1 MSELTAAQIKSKRTV
16 YLVLST
22 LTLLFLGL
30 IYAFSMFAAP
40 MCLTFGLEKADV
52 ALTFNIMMI
61 AFCVGATLGSFT
73 EKKIGVK
80 GNTILA
86 GVMFFIGFVGT
97 GMFAHN
103 QLFVVYVLYGVCA
116 GAGVGVGYNTICATT
131 NQWFPDKVGF
141 SSGVLM
147 MGFGVSALIIGNISV
162 GFIDSL
168 GLTTVFTVLGVATL
182 VVSLVCAF
190 VLQRPPAD
198 IVAIMMPE
206 RAGAAGGS
214 DPADEDSPL
223 KTPMFYVYWVWAI
236 IVIGIGLATIGNC
249 ASDAQMV
256 GIDASTA
263 TFLVGVVSTANG
275 CARVI
280 MGMVYDKTN
289 VKITML
295 VDAIIAVAATAF
307 ILGAFLTGMG
317 VLYICGAICCGFCYG
332 AVPVVAAAMSRQRFG
347 SKNYPLNL
355 SLANF
360 AIVFGSLLNIAVQA
374 AVGGSTERMAV
385 FGVMA
390 VLAVVAALDVL
401 PFSKMWDKNMKVLDE
416 KRQALKNA

>member
-1 MSELTAAQIKSKRTV
+1 MTELTAAQIKSKRMV

-61 AFCVGATLGSFT
+61 CFCFGATLGSFT

-80 GNTILA
+80 GNIILA
-86 GVMFFIGFVGT
+86 GALFFIGFVGT
-97 GMFAHN
+97 ALFAHN
-103 QLFVVYVLYGVCA
+103 QLFVVYALYGVCA
-116 GAGVGVGYNTICATT
+116 GGGVGVGYNTIAATT

-162 GFIDSL
+162 NFIEPM
-168 GLTTVFTVLGVATL
+168 GLATVFIALGIATL
-182 VVSLVCAF
+182 VVSIACAF
-190 VLQRPPAD
+190 VLVRPPAN
-198 IVAIMMPE
+198 IVAIMCPE
-206 RAGAAGGS
+206 RAAGAGTS
-214 DPADEDSPL
+214 DPADDDVAL
-223 KTPMFYVYWVWAI
+223 KTPTFYVYWVWAI
-236 IVIGIGLATIGNC
+236 IVIAIGLATIGNC

-256 GIDASTA
+256 GISVSTA
-263 TFLVGVVSTANG
+263 TFLVGIVSTFNG
-275 CARVI
+275 LARIV
-280 MGMVYDKTN
+280 MGTVYDKTN

-295 VDAIIAVAATAF
+295 IDAIIAIVATVCIF
-307 ILGAFLTGMG
+307 GAFTTGMS
-317 VLYICGAICCGFCYG
+317 VLYIVGAVCCGFCYG

-347 SKNYPLNL
+347 SKNYPFNL
-355 SLANF
+355 SIANF

-385 FGVMA
+385 FAVMA
-390 VLAVVAALDVL
+390 VFAIIATADVL
-401 PFSKMWDKNMKVLDE
+401 PFSKMWDKDMKVLEE
-416 KRQALKNA
+416 KRAALKK

>member
-1 MSELTAAQIKSKRTV
+1 MTDMTAAQIKSKRMV

-40 MCLTFGLEKADV
+40 MCMTFGLEKADV

-61 AFCVGATLGSFT
+61 CFCFGATIGSFL
-73 EKKIGVK
+73 EKKINIK
-80 GNTILA
+80 GTIMLA
-86 GVMFFIGFVGT
+86 GILFFIGFVGT
-97 GMFAHN
+97 GMFAHEK
-103 QLFVVYVLYGVCA
+103 LFVVYALYGVCA
-116 GAGVGVGYNTICATT
+116 GGGVGMGYNSICATT

-162 GFIDSL
+162 NFIETL
-168 GLTTVFTVLGVATL
+168 GLTTVFTALGVITL
-182 VVSLVCAF
+182 VIALVCAF
-190 VLQRPPAD
+190 VLQRPPAN
-198 IVAIMMPE
+198 IVAIMQPE
-206 RAGAAGGS
+206 RAVAAGAV
-214 DPADEDSPL
+214 DPADEESPL
-223 KTPMFYVYWVWAI
+223 KTPLFYVYWVWAI
-236 IVIGIGLATIGNC
+236 IVIAIGLATIGNC

-256 GIDASTA
+256 GISASTA
-263 TFLVGVVSTANG
+263 TFLVGIVSTANG

-289 VKITML
+289 VKVTML
-295 VDAIIAVAATAF
+295 IDAIIAIVATVC
-307 ILGAFLTGMG
+307 ILGAFITNISA
-317 VLYICGAICCGFCYG
+317 LYIAGAICCGFCYG
-332 AVPVVAAAMSRQRFG
+332 AVPVVAAAFSRQRFG

-385 FGVMA
+385 FSVMA
-390 VLAVVAALDVL
+390 VFAIIAALDVL
-401 PFSKMWDKNMKVLDE
+401 PFSKMWDKSIKALNE
-416 KRQALKNA
+416 KRAALQG

>member
-1 MSELTAAQIKSKRTV
+1 MTDMTAAQIKSKRMV

-40 MCLTFGLEKADV
+40 MCMTFGLEKADV

-61 AFCVGATLGSFT
+61 CFCFGATIGSFL
-73 EKKIGVK
+73 EKKINIK
-80 GNTILA
+80 GTIMLA
-86 GVMFFIGFVGT
+86 GILFFIGFVGT
-97 GMFAHN
+97 GMFAHEK
-103 QLFVVYVLYGVCA
+103 LFVVYALYGVCA
-116 GAGVGVGYNTICATT
+116 GGGVGMGYNSICATT

-162 GFIDSL
+162 NFIETM
-168 GLTTVFTVLGVATL
+168 GLTTVFTALGVVTL
-182 VVSLVCAF
+182 VIALVCAF
-190 VLQRPPAD
+190 VLQRPPAN
-198 IVAIMMPE
+198 IVAIMQPE
-206 RAGAAGGS
+206 RAVAAGAV
-214 DPADEDSPL
+214 DPADEESPL
-223 KTPMFYVYWVWAI
+223 KTPLFYVYWVWAI
-236 IVIGIGLATIGNC
+236 IVIAIGLATIGNC

-256 GIDASTA
+256 GISASTA
-263 TFLVGVVSTANG
+263 TFLVGIVSTANG

-295 VDAIIAVAATAF
+295 IDAIIAIVATVC
-307 ILGAFLTGMG
+307 ILGAFITNISA
-317 VLYICGAICCGFCYG
+317 LYIAGAICCGFCYG
-332 AVPVVAAAMSRQRFG
+332 AVPVVAAAFSRQRFG

-385 FGVMA
+385 FSVMA
-390 VLAVVAALDVL
+390 VFAIIATLDVL
-401 PFSKMWDKNMKVLDE
+401 PFSKMWDKSIKALNE
-416 KRQALKNA
+416 KRAALQG

>member
-1 MSELTAAQIKSKRTV
+1 MTDMTAAQIKSKRMV

-40 MCLTFGLEKADV
+40 MCMTFGLEKADV

-61 AFCVGATLGSFT
+61 CFCFGATIGSFL
-73 EKKIGVK
+73 EKKINIK
-80 GNTILA
+80 GTIMLA
-86 GVMFFIGFVGT
+86 GILFFIGFVGT
-97 GMFAHN
+97 GMFAHEK
-103 QLFVVYVLYGVCA
+103 LFVVYALYGVCA
-116 GAGVGVGYNTICATT
+116 GGGVGMGYNSICATT

-162 GFIDSL
+162 NFIETM
-168 GLTTVFTVLGVATL
+168 GLTTVFTALGVITL
-182 VVSLVCAF
+182 VIALVCAF
-190 VLQRPPAD
+190 VLQRPPAN
-198 IVAIMMPE
+198 IVAIMQPE
-206 RAGAAGGS
+206 RAVAAGAV
-214 DPADEDSPL
+214 DPADEESPL
-223 KTPMFYVYWVWAI
+223 KTPLFYVYWVWAI
-236 IVIGIGLATIGNC
+236 IVIAIGLATIGNC

-256 GIDASTA
+256 GISASTA
-263 TFLVGVVSTANG
+263 TFLVGIVSTANG

-289 VKITML
+289 VKVTML
-295 VDAIIAVAATAF
+295 IDAIIAIVATVC
-307 ILGAFLTGMG
+307 ILGAFITNISA
-317 VLYICGAICCGFCYG
+317 LYIAGAICCGFCYG
-332 AVPVVAAAMSRQRFG
+332 AVPVVAAAFSRQRFG

-385 FGVMA
+385 FSVMA
-390 VLAVVAALDVL
+390 VFAIIAALDVL
-401 PFSKMWDKNMKVLDE
+401 PFSKMWDKSIKALNE
-416 KRQALKNA
+416 KRAALQG

>member
-1 MSELTAAQIKSKRTV
+1 MTELTAAQIKSKRMV

-61 AFCVGATLGSFT
+61 CFCFGATIGSFL
-73 EKKIGVK
+73 EKKLGVK
-80 GNTILA
+80 GNTLLA
-86 GVMFFIGFVGT
+86 GILFFIGFAGT
-97 GMFAHN
+97 ALFAHN
-103 QLFVVYVLYGVCA
+103 QLFVVYALYGVCA
-116 GAGVGVGYNTICATT
+116 GGGVGMGYNTIAATT

-162 GFIDSL
+162 GFIESM
-168 GLTTVFTVLGVATL
+168 GLSTVLIALGVITL
-182 VVSLVCAF
+182 IISAVCAF

-198 IVAIMMPE
+198 IAAIMMPE
-206 RAGAAGGS
+206 RAAASGAE
-214 DPADEDSPL
+214 DPADKDSIL
-223 KTPMFYVYWVWAI
+223 KTPTFYVYWVWAI

-256 GIDASTA
+256 GISASTA
-263 TFLVGVVSTANG
+263 TFLVGIVSTFNG
-275 CARVI
+275 LARIV
-280 MGMVYDKTN
+280 MGTVYDKTN

-295 VDAIIAVAATAF
+295 VDAVIAIIATVCIF
-307 ILGAFLTGMG
+307 GAFTTGISA
-317 VLYICGAICCGFCYG
+317 LYIAGAICCGFCYG

-347 SKNYPLNL
+347 SKNYPFNL
-355 SLANF
+355 SIANF

-390 VLAVVAALDVL
+390 VLAIVATLDVL
-401 PFSKMWDKNMKVLDE
+401 PFSKMWDKDLKVLEE
-416 KRQALKNA
+416 KRAAAKEA